1 LGRQGEMV
9 IKMAKTVDK
18 SFYNKKIKVS
28 QTTINQIKKMGM
40 KEAIAMVKMFAE
52 QGTGMGAD
60 GKDVRTAGRSQ
71 LNGEYAE
78 GVKRLYGNKRYTAAT
93 AKGANAIQNAANA
106 KKKAAA
112 AKAKASGRPAGY

>member
-1 LGRQGEMV
+1 
-9 IKMAKTVDK
+9 MAKAVDK
-18 SFYNKKIKVS
+18 SFYNKNIKVS

-52 QGTGMGAD
+52 QGTGYGAD

-78 GVKRLYGNKRYTAAT
+78 GVKRLYGNKRFTAAT
-93 AKGANAIQNAANA
+93 AKGGNAIANAANA
-106 KKKAAA
+106 KKAAA
-112 AKAKASGRPAGY
+112 AKKAKSTARPAGY